1 MKRLI
6 LVLLILAI
14 PTVGAYLAI
23 TTLPYYT
30 YDKLIKGQWSHDLY
44 RLKTWDAKLMTPN
57 EMRGSV
63 AAKQEFA
70 GLWHEFHLR
79 DAVVSLPTGHPMFR
93 TIPILQTNQATE
105 DVSIGVL
112 FQGPSGRDI
121 SRLYLL
127 KSNSWSDQYNA
138 QRVFKLPLVKREL
151 IKKSSMEVWNDLFTK
166 NIVGWDLPW
175 QEMVYNLYLLHL
187 RSTMLPANFVAYG
200 KLEREGMAYIEMPS
214 KNKDYRTEIVFKF
227 EDGLLL
233 SYLLVSEISNAD
245 SDDLRTRFLKGI
257 DFRVSDPA
265 LAPLIY
271 REFKQLSYNRQ
282 IDQEGMLYLLSAWSH
297 ETYNV
302 EMLKEMIYFLER
314 NPQNISHLKPLYKYA
329 FKRYKKTFTTRD
341 IGLDS
346 DEPEIRLQREIELEA
361 LDEILR
367 LQQKPKTP
375 AKPQVITPKERMD
388 EFLRKARESK
398 TKTQK
403 KKRDK
408 LIVH

>member
-1 MKRLI
+1 MKRPLWVMI
-6 LVLLILAI
+6 ILAI
-14 PTVGAYLAI
+14 LIIAVYLAI

-30 YDKLIKGQWSHDLY
+30 YNKLIKGQWSHDLY
-44 RLKTWDAKLMTPN
+44 RLKMWDAKLLNPG
-57 EMRGSV
+57 EVRGSTV
-63 AAKQEFA
+63 AKQEFI

-79 DAVVSLPTGHPMFR
+79 DTVVSLPTGHPMFR
-93 TIPILQTNQATE
+93 TIPILQATDQTN
-105 DVSIGVL
+105 DVNIGIL

-127 KSNSWSDQYNA
+127 KSNSWSDQYSA
-138 QRVFKLPLVKREL
+138 QGLFKLPLVKREL
-151 IKKSSMEVWNDLFTK
+151 LKKTPLEVWQDLFTK

-187 RSTMLPANFVAYG
+187 RSTLLPNNFAAFG
-200 KLEREGMAYIEMPS
+200 KLDTKGMAYIEMPS

-227 EDGLLL
+227 EEGLLL
-233 SYLLVSEISNAD
+233 SYLLVSEIGNAD

-265 LAPLIY
+265 LAQLIY

-297 ETYNV
+297 ATNDV

-314 NPQNISHLKPLYKYA
+314 NPQNVSHLKPLYKYA

-341 IGLDS
+341 LGLDS
-346 DEPEIRLQREIELEA
+346 DDADIRLQREIELEA
-361 LDEILR
+361 LNEIVR
-367 LQQKPKTP
+367 LQQKSKSAPKV
-375 AKPQVITPKERMD
+375 KLQTPKERMN
-388 EFLRKARESK
+388 EYLKKARENK
-398 TKTQK
+398 TKDLK

-408 LIVH
+408 MIVH